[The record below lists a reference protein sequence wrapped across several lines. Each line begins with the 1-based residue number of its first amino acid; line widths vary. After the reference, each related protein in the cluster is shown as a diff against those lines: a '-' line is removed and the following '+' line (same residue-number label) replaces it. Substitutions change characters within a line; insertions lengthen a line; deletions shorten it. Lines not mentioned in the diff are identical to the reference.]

1 MKIRWGSGR
10 LFAGHAAAL
19 AGGLLASFGFAP
31 YAWRSALGVG
41 LILLLCSLHSSTPG
55 RAAVRGGLFGLGYF
69 GCGVYWVYYS
79 IHVYAYTPLWLS
91 CALAALLVA
100 YLSLYPMLAAWLA
113 ARLLPCGPLRLIGA
127 ATLLAV
133 AEWVRGIAWTGFPW
147 ILYGQGSLDS
157 PWAGYLPVAGVY
169 ATGLLML
176 LSAAGVAGWLWR
188 PRSVRVLGLGAA
200 FAIAGAG
207 EALRTIVWGE
217 PVGAETKV
225 ALVQPNLSQDRR
237 WRKEHL
243 GEIMRTYLHL
253 TRSVAH
259 VPLVIW
265 PEAAIPQLLRHAQ
278 PFYAEVAEALEPET
292 TLMVGAFYMEEGSS
306 RPRTGLVNFKTGQR
320 YGKRHLVPFG
330 EYAPMR
336 TWLMPLYQQ
345 MRIKMSDLE
354 ASDNR
359 PLLQIRGIPAGAMI
373 CYEIVYPRIARLAL
387 PEARY
392 VVNVSNDAW
401 FGPTRA
407 PWQHLEAARLRAAES
422 ARELLR
428 VASTG
433 VTAILGADGSVVKA
447 APQFEQTVLEGTVQ
461 ARRGL
466 TPYVR
471 FGEWLFAVLAALM
484 LAVCLAWKHR
494 GRKR

>member
-1 MKIRWGSGR
+1 MRAWTGSSR
-10 LFAGHAAAL
+10 LLAGHAAAL

-31 YAWRSALGVG
+31 YAWRPALWVG
-41 LILLLCSLHSSTPG
+41 LILLLCSLHAGTPG

-91 CALAALLVA
+91 CMLAALLVA

-113 ARLLPCGPLRLIGA
+113 ARLLPSGSCRVFGA
-127 ATLLAV
+127 ATLLAA
-133 AEWVRGIAWTGFPW
+133 AEWVRGTALTGFPW
-147 ILYGQGSLDS
+147 VLYGQGSLDS

-169 ATGLLML
+169 AAGLLL
-176 LSAAGVAGWLWR
+176 LLAAAGVASWLWR
-188 PRSVRVLGLGAA
+188 PRSVRALGLGVAL
-200 FAIAGAG
+200 AIAGTG
-207 EALRTIVWGE
+207 EALRTVAWSE
-217 PVGAETKV
+217 PVGAATPV
-225 ALVQPNLSQDRR
+225 ALVQPNLNQDRR

-243 GEIMRTYLHL
+243 HEIMRTHLHATL
-253 TRSVAH
+253 PVAH
-259 VPLVIW
+259 LPLVIW
-265 PEAAIPQLLRHAQ
+265 PEAAIPLLLQHVR
-278 PFYAEVAEALEPET
+278 PFYAKVAEALEPKT
-292 TLMVGAFYMEEGSS
+292 TLLAGAFYMAEDSA

-330 EYAPMR
+330 EYAPMQS
-336 TWLMPLYQQ
+336 WLGPLYRRLRIQ
-345 MRIKMSDLE
+345 MSNLE

-359 PLLQIRGIPAGAMI
+359 PLLQVKEAPVGALV
-373 CYEIVYPRIARLAL
+373 CYEAIYPELARLAF

-392 VVNVSNDAW
+392 WVNVSNDAW
-401 FGPTRA
+401 FGATRA

-433 VTAILGADGSVVKA
+433 VTAIVGADGSITQM
-447 APQFEQTVLEGTVQ
+447 APQFEQAVLEGTVQ
-461 ARRGL
+461 PRQGL

-471 FGEWLFAVLAALM
+471 FGEWPFVVLVALM
-484 LAVCLAWKHR
+484 LAACLAWNLR